1 MLLIFMRMNIQAPL
15 RKPQSTLH
23 SDNTKRNFQIDVIVS
38 NFLSPSLLTGSE
50 ILISVF
56 DYQILALV
64 KLCVIFQLSAFMQ
77 TNIINIDKIEMIQK
91 EAVCW
96 INMNNSTYASVSSM
110 IRHFEM
116 ADSWALV

>member
-1 MLLIFMRMNIQAPL
+1 MLLIFMLMTIQAPL

-56 DYQILALV
+56 DYRILALV
-64 KLCVIFQLSAFMQ
+64 KLCVISQLSAFMQ

-96 INMNNSTYASVSSM
+96 INSV
-110 IRHFEM
+110 
-116 ADSWALV
+116 V